1 MYMDKYV
8 IYDIEKDGLPNEDED
23 VLVYD
28 HGRWY
33 MASFTGRYA
42 EISERDNAGNYL
54 VVPIWDDFEGVHGMF
69 SSPPMPTH
77 YIKMPPDIPNSD
89 YIVCVNNVPEDKVK
103 VCHVQEIKPTKAKKV
118 ESKKEVG

>member
-33 MASFTGRYA
+33 VASFTGRYA

-54 VVPIWDDFEGVHGMF
+54 VVPI
-69 SSPPMPTH
+69 
-77 YIKMPPDIPNSD
+77 
-89 YIVCVNNVPEDKVK
+89 
-103 VCHVQEIKPTKAKKV
+103 
-118 ESKKEVG
+118 

>member
-33 MASFTGRYA
+33 VASFTGRYA

-54 VVPIWDDFEGVHGMF
+54 TKTIPVTRQLENNKLMF
-69 SSPPMPTH
+69 VTDAT
-77 YIKMPPDIPNSD
+77 KLLGF
-89 YIVCVNNVPEDKVK
+89 VLKV
-103 VCHVQEIKPTKAKKV
+103 IAPLM
-118 ESKKEVG
+118 